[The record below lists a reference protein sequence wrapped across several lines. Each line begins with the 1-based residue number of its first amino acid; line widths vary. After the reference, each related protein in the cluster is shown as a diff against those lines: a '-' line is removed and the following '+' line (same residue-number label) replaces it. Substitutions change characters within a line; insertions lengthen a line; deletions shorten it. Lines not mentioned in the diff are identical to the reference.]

1 MVTRSHCPQVTKEEL
16 EGDRWWELYQDT
28 KRESTSGKVSLSCK
42 IVEWIQANCRIW
54 AAPNLTGYMKRLL
67 TQDRLGQGSPE
78 SCPEWFQWDRC
89 RTSSTR
95 GGLQAWCTR
104 GTGAKKSKVKGY
116 YSWQPGQQEPS
127 QGIWSE
133 GKGTLLSLGDQ
144 SWFPL
149 DKLTRSPK
157 LNSTGRAAPLTLIQ

>member
-42 IVEWIQANCRIW
+42 IIEWIQANCRIW

-104 GTGAKKSKVKGY
+104 GTRAKTSQKDIIHENLVNKNKVRGSDQKARELY
-116 YSWQPGQQEPS
+116 YLLGINLGSLLTSWLEVQ
-127 QGIWSE
+127 
-133 GKGTLLSLGDQ
+133 
-144 SWFPL
+144 
-149 DKLTRSPK
+149 
-157 LNSTGRAAPLTLIQ
+157 N